1 MARATWLT
9 EVEKVQTSTLKKRG
23 DSNRQIA
30 KAINRSEKQVRNFLK
45 LGQKYGTKSKRRN
58 CVKVRAQ
65 QIGRI
70 RHEASRNHR
79 SAAQIVDHLNLL
91 IKKRRVQQIW

>member
-1 MARATWLT
+1 MADGRKKA
-9 EVEKVQTSTLKKRG
+9 QISILKKRG

-30 KAINRSEKQVRNFLK
+30 KVINRSEKLRNFLK
-45 LGQKYGTKSKRRN
+45 LGQKYGTKSKRRRGG
-58 CVKVRAQ
+58 KVRAQ

-79 SAAQIVDHLNLL
+79 LGRI
-91 IKKRRVQQIW
+91 